1 MIKKLLILLPVLF
14 LFLNSQTKANDISSS
29 RYILKDNIR
38 NIDCE
43 FRSLQDLKRF
53 TKDNEI
59 NFLVLALS
67 DSLYENDSVM
77 FLDTA
82 INAIDSSSLIDSSN
96 AVDSNIILDSSFV
109 TDSTITIDSSFAL
122 DSNKI
127 LNKKLKIGLDKPLIE
142 KKNVALMLGEQL
154 ALELIPLAMA
164 KFISKPGWEQISLRS
179 WWQNISEGFTY
190 DTDNFLTNH
199 FSHPYHGN
207 LYFNAARTNGYGFWE
222 SVPFP
227 FLGSAVWEYFAETFR
242 PSINDWVNTSVSGV
256 NLGEMTYRISNMI
269 TDNEAR
275 GINRVWT
282 EILGGIINPVRGI
295 NRLLTGEASR
305 VFRNP
310 PLKTPDY
317 FSFSIN
323 VGARRIVTEGSNL
336 AKGVQQGIFGFD
348 VNYGD
353 QFHSD
358 LKIPFSTFF
367 VSASLSNTHSRVTDL
382 RSYGILTGWKLREDE
397 KTKHSL
403 SLLLSYDFTSNP
415 AYEFGGPSLSANLG
429 SRYEISE
436 KFNIIT
442 NVNFGSL
449 LMGGAPDDFF
459 NDEEGRDYNFGTG
472 LIARAYVSFNG
483 VNWQY
488 GSLSYSTFWF
498 WTQSGTPDS
507 KHHIHNFNATGIIP
521 LSARFALGGSMGL
534 YYRTSKYVIEGDIR
548 KTSPIIRVFFIT
560 KL

>member
-1 MIKKLLILLPVLF
+1 MIKKLLILLPVLI
-14 LFLNSQTKANDISSS
+14 LFFNPETKANDFSSFK
-29 RYILKDNIR
+29 YIPKNNVQ

-43 FRSLQDLKRF
+43 IRSLQDLKRF
-53 TKDNEI
+53 TKDTEI

-67 DSLYENDSVM
+67 DSTYGNDSTEY
-77 FLDTA
+77 LDTN
-82 INAIDSSSLIDSSN
+82 IVPDSSN
-96 AVDSNIILDSSFV
+96 V
-109 TDSTITIDSSFAL
+109 IDSGIVS
-122 DSNKI
+122 DSNKVSNEKI
-127 LNKKLKIGLDKPLIE
+127 KIYLNKPLIE
-142 KKNVALMLGEQL
+142 KKNVTSLAVEMVALQ
-154 ALELIPLAMA
+154 LIPLAIA
-164 KFISKPGWEQISLRS
+164 KFITKPGWEQISLRS
-179 WWQNISEGFTY
+179 WWQNISQGFTY

-222 SVPFP
+222 SAPFA
-227 FLGSAVWEYFAETFR
+227 FFGSAFWEYFAETFR

-269 TDNEAR
+269 TNNEAR
-275 GINRVWT
+275 GFDRVWT
-282 EILGGIINPVRGI
+282 EILGGLINPVRGV

-310 PLKTPDY
+310 PLKRPDY
-317 FSFSIN
+317 FSFSVN

-367 VSASLSNTHSRVTDL
+367 VSASLSNTHSKVSDL

-415 AYEFGGPSLSANLG
+415 AYEFGGPSLSVNLG
-429 SRYEISE
+429 SRYEISK

-472 LIARAYVSFNG
+472 IIARAYVSFNG

-507 KHHIHNFNATGIIP
+507 KHHVHNLNATGIIP
-521 LSARFALGGSMGL
+521 LSARFAVGGSMGL

-548 KTSPIIRVFFIT
+548 KTSPIIRLFFIT